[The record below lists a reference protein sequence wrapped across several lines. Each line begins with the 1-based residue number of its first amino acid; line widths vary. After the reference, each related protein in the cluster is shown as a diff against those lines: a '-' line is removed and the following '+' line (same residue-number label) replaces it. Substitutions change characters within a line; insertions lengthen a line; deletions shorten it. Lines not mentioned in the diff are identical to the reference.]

1 MKLTNEIKHIKK
13 LESVKA
19 EQVCMQ
25 YNISESKVLFLHFVI
40 IALGIDSLLNLLLC
54 SVGHQAWICL

>member
-13 LESVKA
+13 FESVKA
-19 EQVCMQ
+19 EQVYIQ